1 MSHKNEKNKNVRL
14 KNVMSNNV
22 EFAKDLTTGEVFGR
36 PNNSPSNHNDQ
47 HSKKKS

>member
-1 MSHKNEKNKNVRL
+1 MKNPNETKQKARVKNVI
-14 KNVMSNNV
+14 STDV
-22 EFAKDLTTGEVFGR
+22 EFAKDLTNGEVFGR